1 MSLFLKHS
9 KMLRLD
15 LVLWVVE
22 VLVLNVLMI
31 RDVVVDIAI
40 SRLRN
45 VLVRLRVSLF
55 LSPAVHRL

>member
-1 MSLFLKHS
+1 MSLFLKYS

-45 VLVRLRVSLF
+45 VLVRLRISLF
-55 LSPAVHRL
+55 LSSAVHRL